1 MEKYT
6 KDTVIDHLYIR
17 SGVQRGAAY
26 YYVYQKN
33 GKKIRMR
40 LGLLK
45 SMTRA
50 EARKIAKEKNILLA
64 MGGNPATYAYS
75 IKGKPTMQTLFD
87 AWHKEIGQHKK
98 TAKEDKRKWE
108 KYCGDIHNTLTSEI
122 TKFEVS
128 ATIAKLAD
136 TPIMANRVLSFISTL
151 CNYGMTE
158 HGYEMPRNPCAG
170 IRRHREA
177 RRERYLTKDEWLRFT
192 DALERNKRQSPDSVC
207 FLLLLAYTGARKGEI
222 ANMRWSDIRGDV
234 VELAEHKTDKTGDV
248 RRIYLPEPALEI
260 IRTLPRRSLDDR
272 VLGVKC
278 PRRMFERILREAGI
292 EDLRMHDLRHN
303 FASVG
308 ANSGMTLQEVG
319 KLLGHRSTST
329 TQRYA
334 HLFDE
339 RLREG
344 ANLIA
349 DALAVNTRR

>member
-1 MEKYT
+1 MDKWI
-6 KDTVIDHLYIR
+6 KDTVVDHLWIR
-17 SGVQRGAAY
+17 AFGKTGATY
-26 YYVYQKN
+26 YFVYYKN
-33 GKKIRMR
+33 GRKVRMKI
-40 LGLLK
+40 GLVK

-50 EARKIAKEKNILLA
+50 EARKLAKEKNALLA

-192 DALERNKRQSPDSVC
+192 DALERNKRQFPDSVC
-207 FLLLLAYTGARKGEI
+207 FLLLLAFTGARKGEI

-272 VLGVKC
+272 VLGIKC
-278 PRRMFERILREAGI
+278 PRKMFERILREAGI
-292 EDLRMHDLRHN
+292 KDLRMHDLRHN

-349 DALAVNTRR
+349 DNLSAASRR